1 MKTLMSE
8 RIVTFKRLHNFRD
21 IGGLPTVGGKMMKS
35 GLFYRS
41 ESMHFYSKAELD
53 RIKSLGIKSVLDLRT
68 PEEVSDNK
76 YNSFKGSNTKVLNI
90 PINPFPDKKMPRKKD
105 FLSPAFLNKF
115 KDIDL
120 VSMMTGNYHRIAFDC
135 HKEIKQIL
143 TFLSDEENLPAIIHC
158 SAGKDRTGFISYL
171 LQSLAG
177 VDSDTIHEDYLLTN
191 DYMFNGKDVKKQ
203 ELLFK
208 ILTLGK
214 FNLNVFRPYQEA
226 KPEYLKSVSEE
237 IIKNHKTVEEY
248 LVEYCMIQRE
258 VIDRLKML
266 LVKASLY

>member
-1 MKTLMSE
+1 MKILMSE
-8 RIVTFKRLHNFRD
+8 RIITFKRLHNFRD
-21 IGGLPTVGGKMMKS
+21 IGGLPLENGKIMKS

-41 ESMHFYSKAELD
+41 ESLHFYSKAELD
-53 RIKSLGIKSVLDLRT
+53 KIKSLGIKSVLDLRT
-68 PEEVSDNK
+68 PGEVSDNK
-76 YNSFKGSNTKVLNI
+76 YDGFKGSNIKVLNI
-90 PINPFPDKKMPRKKD
+90 PINPFPDKKMPRKRD

-135 HKEIKQIL
+135 NKEIKQIL
-143 TFLSDEENLPAIIHC
+143 SFLSDEENLPAIIHC

-177 VDSDTIHEDYLLTN
+177 VEAKAIHEDYLLTN

-203 ELLFK
+203 ELIFK

-214 FNLNVFRPYQEA
+214 FNLDVFRPYQEA
-226 KPEYLKSVSEE
+226 KPEYLTSVSEE
-237 IIKNHKTVEEY
+237 INKKHNSVEEY
-248 LVEYCMIQRE
+248 LTDYCLIEQE
-258 VIDRLKML
+258 VVKRLKGML
-266 LVKASLY
+266 F